1 MHDVSGHDFSH
12 AESGNKGSGPW
23 PPTVLTQKAQTL
35 VTILNFFLWSLLKVA
50 VVTVVLLM
58 GVAYTVLLE
67 RKLVGRIQN
76 RWGPSRVGP
85 FGLLQPLVDGAKSFL
100 KEDLIP
106 TAVYRPLYLLAPII
120 ALGCALIS
128 IAVIPFG
135 RPDAG
140 PGKFDIFDISNVNIG
155 LLIILGVTSVGVYG
169 IALAG
174 WSSNNKYSLLG
185 SLRSSAQL
193 ISYELALGLSLVGV
207 VMRAGTFNLRQIV
220 EQQARHGFG
229 SWNIFGGFQFVAFFV
244 YLMAAYAETNRSPF
258 DLPEAESELTGGYHT
273 EYSSMKFAMF
283 FMAEYANMINVG
295 CVATLLFLGGWT
307 GPFENLIPPPQSAI
321 LASVLSIFWFV
332 IKVFGFLCL
341 YVWVRGTL
349 PRFRYDQLMSFGW
362 RFLLPLAILNIV
374 ASSLWFAYHPP
385 T

>member
-1 MHDVSGHDFSH
+1 M
-12 AESGNKGSGPW
+12 
-23 PPTVLTQKAQTL
+23 
-35 VTILNFFLWSLLKVA
+35 TILQFFLWSLLKVA
-50 VVTVVLLM
+50 VVTVVLLL

-100 KEDLIP
+100 KEDIIP
-106 TAVYRPLYLLAPII
+106 TAAYKPLYLLAPII

-128 IAVIPFG
+128 IAVVPFG
-135 RPDAG
+135 DPAIGPDG
-140 PGKFDIFDISNVNIG
+140 LHLFQISDVNIG
-155 LLIILGVTSVGVYG
+155 LLVILGITSIGVYG

-207 VMRAGTFNLRQIV
+207 VMRAGSLNLRVIV
-220 EQQARHGFG
+220 ESQAGKG
-229 SWNIFGGFQFVAFFV
+229 ILSWNIFGGLQIVAFFI

-258 DLPEAESELTGGYHT
+258 DLPEAESELTAGYHT

-283 FMAEYANMINVG
+283 FMAEYANMITVG

-307 GPFENLIPPPQSAI
+307 SPFGNLIPLPGNI
-321 LASVLSIFWFV
+321 LLRALLPIFWFV
-332 IKVFGFLCL
+332 LKVFSFLFL

-362 RFLLPLAILNIV
+362 RYLMPLAILNIV
-374 ASSLWFAYHPP
+374 GTSLWLAYK
-385 T
+385 

>member
-1 MHDVSGHDFSH
+1 
-12 AESGNKGSGPW
+12 
-23 PPTVLTQKAQTL
+23 
-35 VTILNFFLWSLLKVA
+35 VTILAFFLWSLAKVA
-50 VVTVVLLM
+50 VITVMMLM
-58 GVAYTVLLE
+58 GIAYTVLLE

-120 ALGCALIS
+120 SLGCALIA

-135 RPDAG
+135 APGVG
-140 PGKFDIFDISNVNIG
+140 PHGFDLFEISNINVG
-155 LLIILGVTSVGVYG
+155 LLVILGVTSIGVYG

-185 SLRSSAQL
+185 ALRSSAQL

-207 VMRAGTFNLRQIV
+207 VLRAGSLNLRVIV
-220 EQQARHGFG
+220 EQQATLGAAT
-229 SWNIFGGFQFVAFFV
+229 WNIFGGGQFLAFFI
-244 YLMAAYAETNRSPF
+244 YIMAAFAETNRSPF

-283 FMAEYANMINVG
+283 FMAEYGNMINVG
-295 CVATLLFLGGWT
+295 CVATLLFFGGWT
-307 GPFENLIPPPQSAI
+307 SPLGDLMPPPENIFAHAFFPI
-321 LASVLSIFWFV
+321 LWFAF
-332 IKVFGFLCL
+332 KVFCFLCL

-349 PRFRYDQLMSFGW
+349 PRFRYDQLMNFGW
-362 RFLLPLAILNIV
+362 RVLLPLAILNIV
-374 ASSLWFAYHPP
+374 GTSLWLAYR
-385 T
+385 

>member
-1 MHDVSGHDFSH
+1 M
-12 AESGNKGSGPW
+12 
-23 PPTVLTQKAQTL
+23 
-35 VTILNFFLWSLLKVA
+35 
-50 VVTVVLLM
+50 LM
-58 GVAYTVLLE
+58 AVAYTVLLE

-85 FGLLQPLVDGAKSFL
+85 FGMLQPLVDGAKSFL

-106 TAVYRPLYLLAPII
+106 TAVYRPVYLLAPII
-120 ALGCALIS
+120 SLGCALIS

-135 RPDAG
+135 ESVAG
-140 PGKFDIFDISNVNIG
+140 PNHFDPFEIADINVG
-155 LLIILGVTSVGVYG
+155 LLVILGITSMGVYG

-207 VMRAGTFNLRQIV
+207 VLRAGSLNLRTIV
-220 EQQARHGFG
+220 DQQATHGFL
-229 SWNIFGGFQFVAFFV
+229 SWNICGGLQFVAFFI
-244 YLMAAYAETNRSPF
+244 YLMAAFAETNRSPF

-295 CVATLLFLGGWT
+295 CVATLLFFGGWT
-307 GPFENLIPPPQSAI
+307 SPFGNLIPFHNPVIDA
-321 LASVLSIFWFV
+321 LLSIFWFCF
-332 IKVFGFLCL
+332 KVFCFLCL

-349 PRFRYDQLMSFGW
+349 PRFRYDQLMNFGW
-362 RFLLPLAILNIV
+362 RFLLPLAILNTV
-374 ASSLWFAYHPP
+374 GTSLWLAYR
-385 T
+385 

>member
-1 MHDVSGHDFSH
+1 M
-12 AESGNKGSGPW
+12 
-23 PPTVLTQKAQTL
+23 
-35 VTILNFFLWSLLKVA
+35 TILQFFLWSLLKVV
-50 VVTVVLLM
+50 VVTVVMLL

-106 TAVYRPLYLLAPII
+106 SGVYKPLYLLAPII
-120 ALGCALIS
+120 ALGSALVSIS
-128 IAVIPFG
+128 VVPFG
-135 RPDAG
+135 EPGVG
-140 PGKFDIFDISNVNIG
+140 PGGVDLFEISDVNIG
-155 LLIILGVTSVGVYG
+155 LLVILGITSISVYG

-185 SLRSSAQL
+185 SLRSSAQM

-207 VMRAGTFNLRQIV
+207 VMRAGTFNLRKIV
-220 EQQARHGFG
+220 EQQATQGAAT
-229 SWNIFGGFQFVAFFV
+229 WNIFGGLQLVAFFI
-244 YLMAAYAETNRSPF
+244 YMIAAFAETNRSPF

-283 FMAEYANMINVG
+283 FMAEYANMITVG
-295 CVATLLFLGGWT
+295 CVATLMFFGGWT
-307 GPFENLIPPPQSAI
+307 SFFGDLIPAPQNIFVHA
-321 LASVLSIFWFV
+321 LLPIFWFAL
-332 IKVFGFLCL
+332 KVFCFLFL

-349 PRFRYDQLMSFGW
+349 PRFRYDQLMNFGW
-362 RFLLPLAILNIV
+362 RWLMPLAILNIV
-374 ASSLWFAYHPP
+374 ATSLWLAYR
-385 T
+385 